1 MLPQKIAPT
10 VNAFTGLPLSAPY
23 IGGIMWIST
32 HGADVMT
39 LTQAI
44 ARDPPKTRR
53 FRLLAPL
60 LVLLGLALLAL
71 VPGLLIHVGDRPH
84 DAPPQSIN
92 GFMTYQGR

>member
-1 MLPQKIAPT
+1 
-10 VNAFTGLPLSAPY
+10 
-23 IGGIMWIST
+23 
-32 HGADVMT
+32 MT

-71 VPGLLIHVGDRPH
+71 VPGILIHIGDRTH
-84 DAPPQSIN
+84 DASPQRSD
-92 GFMTYQGR
+92 GFMTYEGR

>member
-10 VNAFTGLPLSAPY
+10 VNAFTGVQLSVPY

-71 VPGLLIHVGDRPH
+71 VPGILIHLGDSPH
-84 DAPPQSIN
+84 NAPAQRIE
-92 GFMTYQGR
+92 GFMTYEGR